1 MITSIY
7 HTLFGLELD
16 GFFGLYRR
24 HTDDASLLFYT
35 TNMGRFTL
43 PMCFYYLQMLGESK
57 SALTEFMGRV
67 DVIPFLGDN
76 FPKIFAGIF
85 AVMLLCKLLNIHN
98 KLLRAIGVTDD
109 LNYQTDQVQDT
120 IMAGRKLIYDN
131 GLTDVEFIY
140 PE

>member
-1 MITSIY
+1 MITCIY

-43 PMCFYYLQMLGESK
+43 PMCFYYLQILGESK

-67 DVIPFLGDN
+67 DVIPFLGNN
-76 FPKIFAGIF
+76 FPKIFAGCF
-85 AVMLLCKLLNIHN
+85 AVVLLCKLLNIHGR
-98 KLLRAIGVTDD
+98 LLRSIGITED
-109 LNYQTDQVQDT
+109 LNVQTDQLQD
-120 IMAGRKLIYDN
+120 IIIAGRKLIYDN
-131 GLTDVEFIY
+131 GLTTVGVH
-140 PE
+140 